1 MPNCASLLA
10 DTSTIRLSTSTCARR
25 PSSLS
30 ITARNWRYWGSG
42 ALMMSELVVG
52 SAWICPPV
60 EGWLLLVLLLPA
72 PAPRAVPEPR
82 PAELLLVPL
91 PSIDVLVMPVVV
103 LGVDEPLPPVLVV
116 AAPLALDMA
125 ARRVVASLVASAFF
139 R

>member
-1 MPNCASLLA
+1 
-10 DTSTIRLSTSTCARR
+10 
-25 PSSLS
+25 
-30 ITARNWRYWGSG
+30 
-42 ALMMSELVVG
+42 MMSELVVG

-60 EGWLLLVLLLPA
+60 EGWLLLVLLLA

-91 PSIDVLVMPVVV
+91 PSIDVLVMPV
-103 LGVDEPLPPVLVV
+103 LGVDELLPPVLVV